1 MKTHSSPILKTLSI
15 LLAAAIFA
23 AGCQPALAEDVAVPD
38 TAPTVEVGGPA
49 DADFVTANA
58 AGGVT
63 MLYTVPTMPRDAVL
77 DPAPAPA
84 SPLTLQFGTGRDARL
99 GLDVQAISDQA
110 EREGWPWYA
119 WAGVIL
125 GVAAVAGLA
134 TWAIVEATNDGS
146 HDQDSSTHITV
157 VGDDGSTVNVRVG
170 SDNNS
175 SSTSTGW

>member
-58 AGGVT
+58 APAVT
-63 MLYTVPTMPRDAVL
+63 MLFAPPSVPRDAVY
-77 DPAPAPA
+77 DAAPAPA
-84 SPLTLQFGTGRDARL
+84 YPLTLQAASGADTRL
-99 GLDVQAISDQA
+99 AVDIAAADKA
-110 EREGWPWYA
+110 TEGWPWYA
-119 WAGVIL
+119 KVGVVV
-125 GVAAVAGLA
+125 GCVALVGLT
-134 TWAIVEATNDGS
+134 TWAIVEARNGGS